1 MTDVTTSYS
10 LLRAY
15 QHSPPPFFLL
25 QTPRFFTTFQRLSTK
40 GLSIALDKMAAS
52 MHYHGMLFSFFN
64 LFLCG
69 VSLRSLQPSSILR
82 RYNNALQMYG
92 GAIHNGNP
100 VLVSSMDSASTAFL
114 QSFAA
119 HHKVIVQPVQV
130 EKAAS
135 EGKTI
140 AVIDANTITEA
151 NAGLLKQMNA
161 IYILAGGNGCT
172 ASSQTTA
179 RNACKYDLYLAPDD
193 ATDDTLSVTNASDR
207 LDNLLQR
214 LRAPVPTPEDT
225 LLDAGEWS
233 HFVSLTFP
241 SIDKAVSSLPALRI
255 GADAFELRVDL
266 LEDISVESLHRQI
279 ALLRDTCP
287 LPIVFTVR
295 SIGQIGKFPKEPER
309 IFGLLR
315 EGLRAGCEW
324 IDVEACWPTD
334 QTDAF
339 TSLATTSYAH
349 TSRLLGSLHVTV
361 PQTHEQINQIFSD
374 CDLNGRAHILKA
386 VTGASNDADCQLI
399 HTAGNTANS
408 GKPYIGVCLGADG
421 ARSRVLNRRFTPVT
435 HKLMATAA
443 PGQLTVE
450 ELMERR
456 LAEGL
461 CYAKKYFLF
470 GTPIQHSLSPAMHN
484 FAFGALL
491 MPHKYALNEQQ
502 SVDAYLPVLADPL
515 FGGASVTIPHKET
528 IIPLLDEVRGA
539 ACTIGAVNTIVV
551 EADGRKVGYNT
562 DWLGIKRPVLRQL
575 RSRGVPWDN
584 ANNIYSNTR
593 NIGLIIGA
601 GGAARAAIYAVQ
613 DLGLDAVIY
622 NPRDVAL
629 AEKVAAEFGGKAI
642 TVEEFQS
649 GKVLNPSHVHL
660 VISCIPAEAE
670 FELPAYL
677 LDTPVLPVIFDA
689 VYKPAYTKL
698 IAQAKKHG
706 CFFVQGATMLLEQG
720 LEQFELWH
728 KRRAPRIVMDAAVFN
743 GVERLN

>member
-1 MTDVTTSYS
+1 MTAIM
-10 LLRAY
+10 R
-15 QHSPPPFFLL
+15 
-25 QTPRFFTTFQRLSTK
+25 
-40 GLSIALDKMAAS
+40 
-52 MHYHGMLFSFFN
+52 YHGMLFINFFS
-64 LFLCG
+64 LFVFG
-69 VSLRSLQPSSILR
+69 VALRSLQPSSTLR
-82 RYNNALQMYG
+82 RFNALKLLG
-92 GAIHNGNP
+92 GAIHSGNP
-100 VLVSSMDSASTAFL
+100 VLVSTMDSASLAFL

-119 HHKVIVQPVQV
+119 SHKVVVQPVQV
-130 EKAAS
+130 ETASS

-161 IYILAGGNGCT
+161 IYILVGGDGCT
-172 ASSQTTA
+172 AATQTTA
-179 RNACKYDLYLAPDD
+179 RNACKYDIYLAPDH
-193 ATDDTLSVTNASDR
+193 ANDDTIPLTNASER

-241 SIDKAVSSLPALRI
+241 SIDHAVSSLPALRI

-266 LEDISVESLHRQI
+266 LEDISVASLHRQI
-279 ALLRDTCP
+279 ALLKDSCP

-361 PQTHEQINQIFSD
+361 PQTREQTDKIFSD

-386 VTGASNDADCQLI
+386 VTGAANDADCQLI
-399 HTAGNTANS
+399 HTAGSAADS

-450 ELMERR
+450 ELMQRR

-484 FAFGALL
+484 FAFDALL

-502 SVDAYLPVLADPL
+502 SVDAYIPVMADPL

-528 IIPLLDEVRGA
+528 IIPYLDEIRGA

-551 EADGRKVGYNT
+551 ESDGRKVGYNT

-584 ANNIYSNTR
+584 TNNIYTNTR

-622 NPRDVAL
+622 NPRDIVL
-629 AEKVAAEFGGKAI
+629 GEKVAAEFGGRAI
-642 TVEEFQS
+642 TVEDFES
-649 GKVLNPSHVHL
+649 GKVLDPSLVHL
-660 VISCIPAEAE
+660 VISCIPAQAE

-677 LDTPVLPVIFDA
+677 LDTPILPVIFDA

-698 IAQAKKHG
+698 IGQAKKHG
-706 CFFVQGATMLLEQG
+706 CYFVQGATMLLEQG

-743 GVERLN
+743 GVERLD

>member
-1 MTDVTTSYS
+1 
-10 LLRAY
+10 
-15 QHSPPPFFLL
+15 
-25 QTPRFFTTFQRLSTK
+25 
-40 GLSIALDKMAAS
+40 MAAS

-266 LEDISVESLHRQI
+266 LEDISVESLHRQV

-435 HKLMATAA
+435 HKLMVTAA

-539 ACTIGAVNTIVV
+539 ARTIGAVNTIVV

-642 TVEEFQS
+642 TVEDFQS